1 MNVELKS
8 EQDESSMQR
17 LTWLAIE
24 LSGPFAG
31 ERGQKKKATVGVF
44 SGWRIL
50 VNIAISPFRLKS
62 SSEQE
67 DVKEGVSYCIS
78 IQENLQTGSSL
89 ECCIPRVMK
98 KATEGL

>member
-1 MNVELKS
+1 MNVEQKS
-8 EQDESSMQR
+8 EQEESSMQR

-50 VNIAISPFRLKS
+50 VNIAISPFRLRS

-67 DVKEGVSYCIS
+67 DVKEGVSYCII
-78 IQENLQTGSSL
+78 IQENRQTGSSET
-89 ECCIPRVMK
+89 ECCIPKV
-98 KATEGL
+98 TSIS

>member
-8 EQDESSMQR
+8 EQDGSRMQR

-31 ERGQKKKATVGVF
+31 ERGQKKKATAGVS

-50 VNIAISPFRLKS
+50 VNVAISPFRLRS

-67 DVKEGVSYCIS
+67 DVKEGVSYCII
-78 IQENLQTGSSL
+78 IQENQQIGSTSD
-89 ECCIPRVMK
+89 CCIPKVNK
-98 KATEGL
+98 IT